1 MEYEELVRIAREY
14 KLIVFG
20 GYSVLGYERPEALAR
35 IISALVTEAGD
46 GTLYLGGG
54 TKVGIGLAY
63 EVIRRQ
69 SSILR
74 FKNVKTAG
82 IVSMNALTEGIELAE
97 QDYLHYVRTAP
108 GEWRVLRG
116 ARSLMVDIAAESNGK
131 MIYFSGGAVARD
143 EILEALARGVPVTVA
158 EGPEIEPK
166 REEVEKALAKNPSC
180 IVYGTLGISG
190 GISGLSRWHAGM
202 DASILT
208 K

>member
-20 GYSVLGYERPEALAR
+20 GYSGLGYERPEALAR
-35 IISALVTEAGD
+35 IISDLVTEAGD

-54 TKVGIGLAY
+54 TKAGIGLAY

-69 SSILR
+69 SSILH

-97 QDYLHYVRTAP
+97 QDYLHCLRTPP

-116 ARSLMVDIAAESNGK
+116 SRSLMVDIAAESNGK
-131 MIYFSGGAVARD
+131 MIYFGGGAVARD
-143 EILEALARGVPVTVA
+143 EILEALSRGVPVILA
-158 EGPEIEPK
+158 EGPEIEPR
-166 REEVEKALAKNPSC
+166 REEVEEALAKNPSR

-190 GISGLSRWHAGM
+190 GISGPTRWHAGM